1 MIVQSNGGNEQHL
14 VLTMEQHTA
23 TAGTLAEHFGGS
35 HNFARLEPA
44 DLVLE
49 MVKEH
54 DQGWVEVDASIPM
67 DPSTGLPWSV
77 YETPVVVSIE
87 TGPRSIDHNEKCHP
101 YRGLLDSMH
110 IVGLHMG
117 RYGLNDQRGIDSI
130 TGESR
135 ILLKAMIE
143 NEYDRQDRLLN
154 TLARDDQTVSWIK
167 DEALMHNY
175 KALQFFDSLALWLQV
190 VHPSQ
195 RQSATF
201 NHVPTFGSEDVS
213 VTVTQLD
220 EHTVQVEPYP
230 FDTDPLEITIEGRC
244 LSPQQDQDDLAEALA
259 NARPATQTVTLISD
273 TSAST
278 PHRNYPRT
286 TLQNTHKAQ

>member
-1 MIVQSNGGNEQHL
+1 MIVQSNSGDDRHL

-23 TAGTLAEHFGGS
+23 TAGKLAKNFGGV
-35 HNFARLEPA
+35 HDFARLEPG

-49 MVKEH
+49 MVTEH
-54 DQGWVEVDASIPM
+54 DRGWVEVDASIPM
-67 DPSTGLPWSV
+67 DPLTGLPWSV
-77 YETPVVVSIE
+77 YETPVLVSIE

-101 YRGLLDSMH
+101 YRGLLASMH

-117 RYGLNDQRGIDSI
+117 RYGLNDQRGIDSV

-135 ILLKAMIE
+135 TLLEVMIAA
-143 NEYDRQDRLLN
+143 EYERQDRLLDA
-154 TLARDDQTVSWIK
+154 LARDDQTVSWIK

-201 NHVPTFGSEDVS
+201 DHVPTIGGEDVS

-230 FDTDPLEITIEGRC
+230 FDTDPLEITIEGRWI
-244 LSPQQDQDDLAEALA
+244 SPQEDQDDLAEALA
-259 NARPATQTVTLISD
+259 NAEPASQTVTLI
-273 TSAST
+273 
-278 PHRNYPRT
+278 PNPEVRV
-286 TLQNTHKAQ
+286 